1 MRTIIPTT
9 LLASSLALAGA
20 SDSLALSR
28 WRADSA
34 LAVGLLQQ
42 AAKADSTA
50 QVQRIQAR
58 TVWELALRNLQR
70 DTTKTK

>member
-1 MRTIIPTT
+1 MRITILTT
-9 LLASSLALAGA
+9 LLAASLVIAGA

-34 LAVGLLQQ
+34 LAVDLLQQ
-42 AAKADSTA
+42 AAKADSMA

-70 DTTKTK
+70 DTAKAK